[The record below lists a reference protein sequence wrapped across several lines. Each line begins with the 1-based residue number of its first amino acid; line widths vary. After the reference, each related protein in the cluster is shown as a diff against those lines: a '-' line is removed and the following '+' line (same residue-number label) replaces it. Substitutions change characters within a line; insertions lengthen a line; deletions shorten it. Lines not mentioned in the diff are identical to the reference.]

1 VQIHSC
7 LAYYYDHQEQGEGQP
22 MSDFESD
29 YSDYDIAKENEDGLH
44 SGRSNPSRQ
53 LVKTLGI
60 VVGLLILF
68 GIALSLIP

>member
-1 VQIHSC
+1 M
-7 LAYYYDHQEQGEGQP
+7 